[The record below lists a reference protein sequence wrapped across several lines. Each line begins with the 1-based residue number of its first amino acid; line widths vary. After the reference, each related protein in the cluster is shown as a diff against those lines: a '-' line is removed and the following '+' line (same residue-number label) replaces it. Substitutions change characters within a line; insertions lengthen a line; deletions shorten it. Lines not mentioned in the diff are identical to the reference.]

1 MFTPYPML
9 LLPEFHERVWGTR
22 DLRPYFGLPVEG
34 APVGEVWMTGEQCRV
49 ANGPLAGETLGD
61 LALRFGAELTGEAAP
76 PAKRFPLL
84 IKFLY
89 PRQKLSVQVHPDDE
103 GARRVGEVCG
113 KTECWYVARA
123 ISGAQVGLGLRA
135 GITREMFRMAIEAN
149 QAEHMLNW
157 LDVKAGEMIYVD
169 AGTVHAIGANAIFV
183 ETQQN
188 CDITYRLYDYG
199 RPRQLHL
206 EEGMAAIREKTN
218 AGWVEP
224 EVGESAPHA
233 ASVGRMISEGARP
246 TRPLTAPP
254 APAHTVLVSSP
265 YFAVERYKLEG
276 PVVLSGAVGKSS
288 VQVLVCLEGG
298 AVVEY
303 DVGGARPSTPTAGL
317 PGTPQLVTFTR
328 GEAVVIPAA
337 LRQVTVR
344 PQWQAELLRMT
355 LPSHPVGE
363 PVTTMRSANEPS
375 NHAPHFHEAE

>member
-1 MFTPYPML
+1 MSMLYPLL

-22 DLRPYFGLPVEG
+22 DLRPYFSRTVEG
-34 APVGEVWMTGEQCRV
+34 APIGEVWMTGEQCRV
-49 ANGPLAGETLGD
+49 ANGPLAGETLGE

-76 PAKRFPLL
+76 QAQRFPLL

-123 ISGAQVGLGLRA
+123 VAGAQVGLGLRA

-157 LDVKAGEMIYVD
+157 IDVHAGEMIYVD

-188 CDITYRLYDYG
+188 CDLTYRLYDYG

-206 EEGMAAIREKTN
+206 EEGMAAIREKTH
-218 AGWVEP
+218 AGRVQP
-224 EVGESAPHA
+224 QASSSQGGPHMP
-233 ASVGRMISEGARP
+233 SVGICGSEVAGR
-246 TRPLTAPP
+246 
-254 APAHTVLVSSP
+254 HQVLLSSP
-265 YFAVERYKLEG
+265 HFAVEHHQLAS
-276 PVVLSGAVGKSS
+276 PIQLAVSPGKSS

-303 DVGGARPSTPTAGL
+303 ESGGAQP
-317 PGTPQLVTFTR
+317 VTFTR

-337 LRQVTVR
+337 LPGVTLR
-344 PQWQAELLRMT
+344 PQWQAELLHMT
-355 LPSHPVGE
+355 LPSHPVSE
-363 PVTTMRSANEPS
+363 PLTTMRSADTGS
-375 NHAPHFHEAE
+375 GTRTPHRHD

>member
-1 MFTPYPML
+1 MFTLYPL
-9 LLPEFHERVWGTR
+9 LLMPEFHERVWGTR

-76 PAKRFPLL
+76 LAKRFPLL

-123 ISGAQVGLGLRA
+123 IAGAQVGLGLRA

-199 RPRQLHL
+199 RPRELHL
-206 EEGMAAIREKTN
+206 DEAIAVAKGEPHGAELRRQVPPDDVTLVRGPYFQLDQVVGLPSTEQAARYHGCLLVIPRSGAFCVEDEPVR
-218 AGWVEP
+218 AGQC
-224 EVGESAPHA
+224 A
-233 ASVGRMISEGARP
+233 
-246 TRPLTAPP
+246 L
-254 APAHTVLVSSP
+254 AHTLDDVVFDPQGSCLIAQP
-265 YFAVERYKLEG
+265 CWER
-276 PVVLSGAVGKSS
+276 A
-288 VQVLVCLEGG
+288 
-298 AVVEY
+298 
-303 DVGGARPSTPTAGL
+303 
-317 PGTPQLVTFTR
+317 
-328 GEAVVIPAA
+328 
-337 LRQVTVR
+337 
-344 PQWQAELLRMT
+344 
-355 LPSHPVGE
+355 
-363 PVTTMRSANEPS
+363 
-375 NHAPHFHEAE
+375 